1 MIMSIITL
9 LTDFGTRD
17 AYAGI
22 MKGVI
27 LSITPSAVI
36 IDITHHIDAQD
47 ILQAAY
53 VIKSSYRYFP
63 QGTVHVMVVDPG
75 VGSHRA
81 IVALDMMGH
90 IFLAPDNGVL
100 TLVMDQGKIDS
111 LVRVENTNYFLKP
124 VSHTFHGRDIF
135 APVAAHLC
143 TGMDIKNLGPPLD
156 PQHLVQLNIDK
167 PRLNEKDRLVGTV
180 VYFDGFG
187 NCISNIDATHL
198 KKIDARGSGRL
209 LEIKI
214 GKTSIKGLSPSYA
227 NTEPKQ
233 PLAIMGSFGYLEI
246 ALNQGNARRALGI
259 EKGDSII
266 LEYGQEA
273 HGEK

>member
-1 MIMSIITL
+1 MSILTL
-9 LTDFGTRD
+9 LTDFGAED

-36 IDITHHIDAQD
+36 VDITHHIDPQD

-53 VIKSSYRYFP
+53 LIKSAYRYFP
-63 QGTVHVMVVDPG
+63 EGTVHVVVVDPG
-75 VGSHRA
+75 VGSDRA

-100 TLVMDQGKIDS
+100 TLVMDQGKMDS
-111 LVRVENTNYFLKP
+111 LVRVENTRYFLNS
-124 VSHTFHGRDIF
+124 VSRTFHGRDIF

-143 TGMDIKNLGPPLD
+143 GGMDITNLGPPLD
-156 PQHLVQLNIDK
+156 PQHLIHLKIDK
-167 PRLNEKDRLVGTV
+167 PFVSETDGLVGTV
-180 VYFDGFG
+180 VGFDGFG
-187 NCISNIDATHL
+187 NCISNIDETCL

-214 GKTSIKGLSPSYA
+214 GKTSIKGVSLSYA
-227 NTEPKQ
+227 DTEPNR

-259 EKGDSII
+259 EKGDPIT
-266 LEYGQEA
+266 LEYGQETN
-273 HGEK
+273 GEK

>member
-1 MIMSIITL
+1 MSIITL
-9 LTDFGTRD
+9 LTDFGTKD

-36 IDITHHIDAQD
+36 VDITHHIDPQD

-75 VGSHRA
+75 VGSDRA
-81 IVALDMMGH
+81 IIALKMMGH
-90 IFLAPDNGVL
+90 IFLAPDNGVV
-100 TLVMDQGKIDS
+100 TLIMEEGKIDS
-111 LVRVENTNYFLKP
+111 LVRVENTRYFLNP
-124 VSHTFHGRDIF
+124 VSRTFHGRDIF

-143 TGMDIKNLGPPLD
+143 GGMGIKNLGPPLD
-156 PQHLVQLNIDK
+156 PQHLVRLNIDN
-167 PRLNEKDRLVGTV
+167 PCLSEKDRLVGTV
-180 VYFDGFG
+180 VGFDGFG
-187 NCISNIDATHL
+187 NCISNIDETCL
-198 KKIDARGSGRL
+198 RKIDARGSGRL

-214 GKTSIKGLSPSYA
+214 GNTSIKGVSPSYA
-227 NTEPKQ
+227 DTEPNQ

-259 EKGDSII
+259 AKGDPIT
-266 LEYGQEA
+266 LEYGQETY
-273 HGEK
+273 GEK

>member
-1 MIMSIITL
+1 MSIITL
-9 LTDFGTRD
+9 LTDFGTKD

-36 IDITHHIDAQD
+36 VDITHHIDPQD

-53 VIKSSYRYFP
+53 VIKSSYSYFP
-63 QGTVHVMVVDPG
+63 QGTVHVIVVDPG
-75 VGSHRA
+75 VGSDRA

-100 TLVMDQGKIDS
+100 TLVMDQGKMDS
-111 LVRVENTNYFLKP
+111 LVRVENTRYFLTP
-124 VSHTFHGRDIF
+124 VSRTFHGRDIF

-143 TGMDIKNLGPPLD
+143 GGMDIRNLGPPLD
-156 PQHLVQLNIDK
+156 PQHLIHLKIDK
-167 PRLNEKDRLVGTV
+167 PFVSEKDRLVGTV
-180 VYFDGFG
+180 VGFDDFG
-187 NCISNIDATHL
+187 NCISNIDETCL
-198 KKIDARGSGRL
+198 KKIDAHGSGRL

-214 GKTSIKGLSPSYA
+214 GNTSIKGVSLSYA
-227 NTEPKQ
+227 DAEPNR

-259 EKGDSII
+259 EKGDPIT
-266 LEYGQEA
+266 LEYGQET

>member
-1 MIMSIITL
+1 MSTITL
-9 LTDFGTRD
+9 LTDFGTKD

-27 LSITPSAVI
+27 LSITPSAMI
-36 IDITHHIDAQD
+36 IDITHHIDPQD

-75 VGSHRA
+75 VGSDRA
-81 IVALDMMGH
+81 IIALKMMGH

-100 TLVMDQGKIDS
+100 TMIMDQGKVDS

-124 VSHTFHGRDIF
+124 VSRTFHGRDIF

-143 TGMDIKNLGPPLD
+143 RGMDIKNLGPPLD
-156 PQHLVQLNIDK
+156 PQHLLHLKIDK
-167 PRLNEKDRLVGTV
+167 PYLSEKNRLVGTV
-180 VYFDGFG
+180 VGFDGFG
-187 NCISNIDATHL
+187 NCISNIDETCL
-198 KKIDARGSGRL
+198 KKTDARGSGRL

-214 GKTSIKGLSPSYA
+214 GNTSIKGLSPSYA
-227 NTEPKQ
+227 NTEPNR

-259 EKGDSII
+259 EKGDPIT
-266 LEYGQEA
+266 LEYGQET

>member
-1 MIMSIITL
+1 MSIITL
-9 LTDFGTRD
+9 LTDFGTKD

-36 IDITHHIDAQD
+36 IDITHHIDSQD

-75 VGSHRA
+75 VGSDRA

-100 TLVMDQGKIDS
+100 TLVMDQGKINS
-111 LVRVENTNYFLKP
+111 IVRVENTNCFLNP
-124 VSHTFHGRDIF
+124 VSRTFHGRDIF

-143 TGMDIKNLGPPLD
+143 GGMNIKNLGPPLD
-156 PQHLVQLNIDK
+156 PQHLIQLNIDK
-167 PRLNEKDRLVGTV
+167 PRLSEKDRLVGTV
-180 VYFDGFG
+180 VCFDGFG

-198 KKIDARGSGRL
+198 KKLDVRGSGRL

-227 NTEPKQ
+227 DTKPKQ

-259 EKGDSII
+259 EKGDPII

>member
-1 MIMSIITL
+1 MSIITL

-36 IDITHHIDAQD
+36 VDITHHIDPQD

-63 QGTVHVMVVDPG
+63 QGTVHVVVVDPG
-75 VGSHRA
+75 VGSDRT

-100 TLVMDQGKIDS
+100 TLVMDQGKMDS
-111 LVRVENTNYFLKP
+111 LVRVENTRYFLHP

-143 TGMDIKNLGPPLD
+143 RGMDIKNLGPPLD
-156 PQHLVQLNIDK
+156 PHHLTRLNIDK
-167 PRLNEKDRLVGTV
+167 PRLSGTDRLVGTV
-180 VYFDGFG
+180 VCFDGFG
-187 NCISNIDATHL
+187 NCISNIDQTHL
-198 KKIDARGSGRL
+198 KDIDAVGSGRK

-214 GKTSIKGLSPSYA
+214 GNTSIKGLSSSYRD
-227 NTEPKQ
+227 TKIRQ

-259 EKGDSII
+259 SKGDPII
-266 LEYGQEA
+266 LEYGQET